1 MKLPTNYRDDRVC
14 IIGLGYVGLTLAV
27 ALAEAGF
34 TVRGIERDTKIVD
47 AVNCGRAHFKEAGL
61 DPRLAAQVVRGTLS
75 ASDDWSGTSDCNV
88 FIITVGTPLDSN
100 HATNLQAIRDV
111 SAKVAEVIQ
120 SGALVILRSTVRLG
134 VCRQVVKPVLDRAGV
149 AYDLAFCP
157 ERTLEGRALAE
168 LRSLPQIVGGVDENS
183 THRASH
189 MFNFVTPT
197 TIRVRDLETAE
208 MIKLINNTQRDL
220 LFAFA
225 NEVAE
230 LCDTVGVSA
239 TEVIKA
245 GNMGYLRASMPLP
258 GPVGGPCL
266 EKDPYILAEGVR
278 LQGGQARLALL
289 GRQINEELPYL
300 AVRRMSSALKNRNVS
315 RVAILGLAFKGRPE
329 TSDLRGSL
337 VIPLIEQIK
346 ATYPGV
352 RLIGYD
358 PAVGEADTVNLGLVY
373 ASTVAKAFEG
383 ADAIIFQNNN
393 ESFGLFDMLSLS
405 QSLKPDAVIYD
416 MWNQFEPE
424 TLTLRSDVLYF
435 GYGTHALIGQRR
447 ESINLSPPIGFPP
460 TFDEQVFPPRA
471 YARTGG

>member
-1 MKLPTNYRDDRVC
+1 
-14 IIGLGYVGLTLAV
+14 
-27 ALAEAGF
+27 
-34 TVRGIERDTKIVD
+34 
-47 AVNCGRAHFKEAGL
+47 
-61 DPRLAAQVVRGTLS
+61 
-75 ASDDWSGTSDCNV
+75 
-88 FIITVGTPLDSN
+88 
-100 HATNLQAIRDV
+100 
-111 SAKVAEVIQ
+111 
-120 SGALVILRSTVRLG
+120 
-134 VCRQVVKPVLDRAGV
+134 
-149 AYDLAFCP
+149 
-157 ERTLEGRALAE
+157 
-168 LRSLPQIVGGVDENS
+168 
-183 THRASH
+183 
-189 MFNFVTPT
+189 
-197 TIRVRDLETAE
+197 
-208 MIKLINNTQRDL
+208 
-220 LFAFA
+220 
-225 NEVAE
+225 
-230 LCDTVGVSA
+230 
-239 TEVIKA
+239 
-245 GNMGYLRASMPLP
+245 
-258 GPVGGPCL
+258 
-266 EKDPYILAEGVR
+266 
-278 LQGGQARLALL
+278 
-289 GRQINEELPYL
+289 
-300 AVRRMSSALKNRNVS
+300 
-315 RVAILGLAFKGRPE
+315 LGLAFKGRPE